1 MGRVYK
7 QLNEE
12 MKLLWNESLRI
23 NTVHVEDV
31 CRATWHV
38 ANWFVENGKVGS
50 GESFVFNLA
59 DKGDTNQE
67 TINFHIRAIFGIE
80 TGFAGTVVSNFA
92 KLNIESVTEETNEK
106 HLAPWADILK
116 ASRIKSSPLTPYL
129 DKELLYKN
137 ALSVDGTKITK
148 VTRFEYIVP
157 EVTQAKLVEVIEGY
171 RALNIWPRD

>member
-1 MGRVYK
+1 MAHGRIIVPCM
-7 QLNEE
+7 L
-12 MKLLWNESLRI
+12 
-23 NTVHVEDV
+23 
-31 CRATWHV
+31 
-38 ANWFVENGKVGS
+38 
-50 GESFVFNLA
+50 
-59 DKGDTNQE
+59 TNIPSTHTDQE

-148 VTRFEYIVP
+148 VRIHRPRGHAGQTGRSHRGLQGAQHLAEGL
-157 EVTQAKLVEVIEGY
+157 ETQISDPPPQRRERRLLAEL
-171 RALNIWPRD
+171 